1 MSLRSWLWLS
11 VGMMLVC
18 LALLSG
24 YTYLVHLLVPQD
36 FWSWAHQFVAT
47 FSSVVL
53 ALAISVWLYA
63 WQTSRA
69 TADRKRDLRV
79 AILIA
84 IFDLKDLVSEDK
96 TKIVT
101 LPDGSEEKV
110 VLTRMQPT
118 IFEEAV
124 RSGLFG
130 ASETFL
136 LSRLSAL
143 AELYNMKTVRFLETY
158 SGHRVSGAERADD
171 AFVEELRRQI
181 HAIQEDLME
190 AAKGCEDLM
199 TRWSFAEL
207 KEAID
212 IAASGSE
219 YETDPRVAQLVR
231 TMRFRV
237 PPPGDTAGL
246 YRKLWGIEDAAA
258 SGDRETACTLA
269 DDLIEEVRTMSVNGE
284 DSGEKAE
291 SLITPVEQIKRGLEG
306 ES

>member
-1 MSLRSWLWLS
+1 MSLRYWLWLS
-11 VGMMLVC
+11 IGIVLVC
-18 LALLSG
+18 LALLGG
-24 YTYLVHLLVPQD
+24 YTYLVFVMVPQD

-79 AILIA
+79 AVLIA

-96 TKIVT
+96 TKTVT

-143 AELYNMKTVRFLETY
+143 AELYNMKTIRFLETY
-158 SGHRVSGAERADD
+158 SGHRVSGVEHADD

-181 HAIQEDLME
+181 HAIQGDLME
-190 AAKGCEDLM
+190 AADGCEDLM
-199 TRWSFAEL
+199 KRWSFAEL

-212 IAASGSE
+212 IAAAGTE
-219 YETDPRVAQLVR
+219 DETDPRVEQLVR
-231 TMRFRV
+231 TIRFRV
-237 PPPGDTAGL
+237 NPPGNTAGL
-246 YRKLWGIEDAAA
+246 YDKLWGIEDAAT

-269 DDLIEEVRTMSVNGE
+269 DGLIEEVRAMSENG
-284 DSGEKAE
+284 DASGE
-291 SLITPVEQIKRGLEG
+291 S
-306 ES
+306 